1 MEREKERKGGREGRK
16 EGKER
21 KETLNKGNLLNSLFR
36 KKKPTYFLSCTRV
49 SMRQISEEINENF

>member
-36 KKKPTYFLSCTRV
+36 KKTHIFSFMYKGIDASNIRG
-49 SMRQISEEINENF
+49 NK